1 MNKLLLVV
9 VAVLVVILAVYVI
22 IFQTSVQ
29 VKRSETFACKL
40 PSNLLALFGIR
51 DFGQISLLG
60 FSANI
65 DVFHHELIH
74 CRDIAMSRP
83 LKYAFPITHRPH
95 PGPTPIVGT

>member
-51 DFGQISLLG
+51 DFG
-60 FSANI
+60 
-65 DVFHHELIH
+65 
-74 CRDIAMSRP
+74 
-83 LKYAFPITHRPH
+83 
-95 PGPTPIVGT
+95 